1 MANTTIKITQL
12 PSIGN
17 GLSASTILPVV
28 NTSGTAVTEK
38 VTVGAV
44 ANYVLTQA
52 GNTLSPAFLSTIA
65 YSVSNAS
72 QPNITS
78 VGTLSVDTLKISG
91 GIVGYYL
98 QTDGSGNLAWAP
110 GGGGN
115 GAVGGINTQVQFND
129 AGNFSGNTG
138 FTFNKTTGVFSSPF
152 LAGNGNGLS
161 NIQGANVSGTVGNA
175 NLSQY
180 LEVSDVNNNFSY
192 HVVLS
197 AGSGDKSLHID
208 ADDNLQYNPADG
220 TLTAV
225 RVDATYVLADLQ
237 YSNGYPAANVTGLG
251 NIATANFDGN
261 ASNVLHGD
269 GTWSADTTTYSN
281 SNVVSLL
288 SAFGS
293 NTITTT
299 GNVSVGNIIGNGQ
312 ALTNI
317 AGANVSGFVPNANVA
332 NTAFAVAAANVT
344 GLGNIATINLTGST

>member
-78 VGTLSVDTLKISG
+78 VGTLSVNTLKISG

-98 QTDGSGNLAWAP
+98 QTDGSGNLTWAP

-138 FTFNKTTGVFSSPF
+138 FTFNKTTGIFSSPF

-161 NIQGANVSGTVGNA
+161 NIQGANVSGFVANA
-175 NLSQY
+175 N
-180 LEVSDVNNNFSY
+180 VANTAFAV
-192 HVVLS
+192 
-197 AGSGDKSLHID
+197 AG
-208 ADDNLQYNPADG
+208 
-220 TLTAV
+220 
-225 RVDATYVLADLQ
+225 
-237 YSNGYPAANVTGLG
+237 ANVSGFVP
-251 NIATANFDGN
+251 NANVANTAF
-261 ASNVLHGD
+261 AV
-269 GTWSADTTTYSN
+269 
-281 SNVVSLL
+281 
-288 SAFGS
+288 
-293 NTITTT
+293 
-299 GNVSVGNIIGNGQ
+299 
-312 ALTNI
+312 

-332 NTAFAVAAANVT
+332 NTAFAVAAANVS
-344 GLGNIATINLTGST
+344 GLGNIATRNLDGNASNVLHGDGTWSADTTTYGNSNVVSLLSAFGSNTITTTGNVSGGNVLTSANVIANGAIESGTGFSTGGYLSVDGNTDLHNTIVTGNLSATGNITATNLGNISAIN